1 MDGDKGKETKES
13 RALLVVHM
21 NLYCASYQ
29 DLRETILACSS
40 AIFLENM

>member
-29 DLRETILACSS
+29 DLCETILACSS